1 MAVMAFTML
10 AGSRQITDIRFRESF
25 AVIQFVDPHP
35 GNTEKFVG
43 FIFAKRNVVF
53 GHTCHHAGAASRAL
67 VQIDDHSEPFAFF
80 LFHLYLT
87 ASLI

>member
-10 AGSRQITDIRFRESF
+10 AGSRQVTFICFGERFT
-25 AVIQFVDPHP
+25 VTQFVDPHP
-35 GNTEKFVG
+35 GNVEEFVG
-43 FIFAKRNVVF
+43 FIFTKRNVVF
-53 GHTCHHAGAASRAL
+53 GHTCHHAGAASGAL
-67 VQIDDHSEPFAFF
+67 IQIDDHSEPFAFF